1 MLKTKKNENILYA
14 CGMCS
19 LLILAAIDLTIVGSD
34 AHMQPSE
41 GRSHILNL
49 KGDDYYVSLFTLI
62 LYWVS
67 ATVFTLTFFAF
78 LILGV
83 FIKK

>member
-1 MLKTKKNENILYA
+1 MLKTKKNENILAA
-14 CGMCS
+14 CAICS
-19 LLILAAIDLTIVGSD
+19 LLILVVIYLTIPGSD

-49 KGDDYYVSLFTLI
+49 RGEDYYVSLFTLI

-67 ATVFTLTFFAF
+67 ATVFTLIISATV
-78 LILGV
+78 ISSV